1 MDTLE
6 GFTLRHSGKP
16 LPRKEDFRL
25 LTGHGRYADDFSVTG
40 QVFAAFVRSPHP
52 HARIARID
60 ADAARAMPG
69 VLGIFT
75 GADCRADGLK
85 PIPHDPVP
93 STKFDMKLT
102 APDGGPA
109 RTVFIGPHELLA
121 VERVRHVGEAVAMV
135 VAETQAEAWDAA
147 EAMLVDYETL
157 PFAIDVE
164 TALAPGAPLLYDAAL
179 GNLLVDTHFGDAA
192 ATDTAFAK
200 APHVFTEQ
208 IHVPRASPMPMELRS
223 GLAEYEAAPDRYSL
237 HFTSGGPG
245 VIRQRRQY
253 AAVLGIPIEKLRLVS
268 NDVGGSFGARNRP
281 YVEFGLL
288 LWAAKKLGRPV
299 KYTAT
304 RSEEMITAYE
314 GRDLTTKLDLAVS
327 AEGRF
332 LALRATNI
340 SNVGAHC
347 VSLSPLAKGCGL
359 ITGSYDIPAAHLHAR
374 AVFTNTVPTT
384 TMRSSGRPE
393 VNFALERLIDKAAR
407 ALGIDRIE
415 LRRRNLVH
423 REQMPYTNA
432 VGTIYDSGDY
442 ARAMNDALRIADWA
456 GFAARR
462 EAAAARGRALGLGL
476 ANYVESSTGSPRER
490 AELKVL
496 PEGRVQL
503 VIGTQP
509 SGQGQETSFSQVIA
523 DLIGVPVERIDVVM
537 GDTDMVSEGG
547 GSHSGRSMRHAAVV
561 MTMAG
566 AMLIEQGKRIAATM
580 LDAAPDQ
587 IRFED
592 GHFRAN
598 SANRTLDL
606 FDLAKEAAQR
616 GETLAA
622 RADNEMHQPVFPN
635 GTAICEIEV
644 DPATGGVQIK
654 RYTSVDDVGR
664 AINPLIVDG
673 QSHGSIAHG
682 VGEALSEECIRDPK
696 TGQSLAGSFME
707 YGMPHADDLPLL
719 DTEILE
725 ILSPTNPLGIK
736 SAGEGPTTAAPAA
749 VINAIVDALT
759 PLGVTDIPLPAM
771 PNTVWRAIEAAKA
784 RRKA

>member
-1 MDTLE
+1 
-6 GFTLRHSGKP
+6 
-16 LPRKEDFRL
+16 
-25 LTGHGRYADDFSVTG
+25 
-40 QVFAAFVRSPHP
+40 
-52 HARIARID
+52 
-60 ADAARAMPG
+60 MPG

-75 GADCRADGLK
+75 GVDCRTDGLK

-93 STKFDMKLT
+93 STQFDMRLT
-102 APDGGPA
+102 PPGGGPA
-109 RTVFIGPHELLA
+109 SKVFIGPHELLA
-121 VERVRHVGEAVAMV
+121 VERARHVGEAVAMV
-135 VAETQAEAWDAA
+135 VAETQAQAWDAA
-147 EAMLVDYETL
+147 EAVVVDYEEL
-157 PFAIDVE
+157 PFVIDVDA
-164 TALAPGAPLLYDAAL
+164 ALTPGAPLLYEGAP
-179 GNLLVDTHFGDAA
+179 GNLLIDTYFGDAT
-192 ATDTAFAK
+192 ATDAAFAK
-200 APHVFTEQ
+200 ASRVFSQ
-208 IHVPRASPMPMELRS
+208 QVHVPRASPMPMELRS
-223 GLAEYEAAPDRYSL
+223 GLAEYDSPRDRYTL

-253 AAVLGIPIEKLRLVS
+253 AAVFGIALEKLRLVS

-304 RSEEMITAYE
+304 RSEEMISAYE
-314 GRDLTTKLDLAVS
+314 GRDLSSQLDLAVS
-327 AEGRF
+327 EDGKF

-359 ITGSYDIPAAHLHAR
+359 ISGSYDIPAAHLHAR

-393 VNFALERLIDKAAR
+393 VNFALERLIDKAADE
-407 ALGIDRIE
+407 LGIDRIE
-415 LRRRNLVH
+415 LRRRNLI
-423 REQMPYTNA
+423 RKEQMPYTNA

-442 ARAMNDALRIADWA
+442 ERAMDEALRIADWV
-456 GFAARR
+456 GFPARR
-462 EAAAARGRALGLGL
+462 EAAAARGHCLGLGL

-496 PEGRVQL
+496 PEGRVRL

-509 SGQGQETSFSQVIA
+509 SGQGQETSFSQVIG
-523 DLIGVPVERIDVVM
+523 DLLCVPVERIDVVM
-537 GDTDMVSEGG
+537 GDTDFVSEGG

-561 MTMAG
+561 MAMA
-566 AMLIEQGKRIAATM
+566 AAALIEQGKYIAARLLNTE
-580 LDAAPDQ
+580 PDQ

-592 GHFRAN
+592 GRFRAT
-598 SANRTLDL
+598 SANRTPDV
-606 FDLAKEAAQR
+606 FELAKAAAQR
-616 GETLAA
+616 GETLASQ
-622 RADNEMHQPVFPN
+622 ADHEMHQPVFPN
-635 GTAICEIEV
+635 GTAICELEV
-644 DPATGGVQIK
+644 DPTTGGVQIK

-682 VGEALSEECIRDPK
+682 VGEALSEECAYDR
-696 TGQSLAGSFME
+696 TSGQPLSGSFMD
-707 YGMPHADDLPLL
+707 YGMPHADDLPRL

-736 SAGEGPTTAAPAA
+736 SAGEGPTTSAPAA
-749 VINAIVDALT
+749 VINAIVDALA
-759 PLGVTDIPLPAM
+759 PLGVVDMPMPAM
-771 PNTVWRAIEAAKA
+771 PNTVWRAIEAAKEQQ
-784 RRKA
+784 KT

>member
-1 MDTLE
+1 MDTVE
-6 GFTLRHSGKP
+6 GFKLHHSGKP

-25 LTGHGRYADDFSVTG
+25 LTGQGRYADDFHVAG
-40 QVFAAFVRSPHP
+40 EVFAAFVRSQHP
-52 HARIARID
+52 HARIVRID
-60 ADAARAMPG
+60 AEEARRMPG

-75 GADCRADGLK
+75 GADIRADGLK

-102 APDGGPA
+102 PPGGGPA
-109 RTVFIGPHELLA
+109 RNVFIGPHELLA
-121 VERVRHVGEAVAMV
+121 VERARHVGEAVAMV
-135 VAETQAEAWDAA
+135 VGETQAQAWDAT
-147 EAMLVDYETL
+147 EAVVVDYEVL
-157 PFAIDVE
+157 PFVIDGE
-164 TALAPGAPLLYDAAL
+164 AALAPGAAQLYDEAP

-192 ATDTAFAK
+192 ATEAAFAK
-200 APHVFTEQ
+200 AAGIFTEHV
-208 IHVPRASPMPMELRS
+208 HVPRAAPMPIELRS
-223 GLAEYEAAPDRYSL
+223 GLGEYDPGSDGYTL

-253 AAVLGIPIEKLRLVS
+253 AAVLGIPLAKLRLVS
-268 NDVGGSFGARNRP
+268 KDVGGSFGARNRP
-281 YVEFGLL
+281 YVEFGLI

-299 KYTAT
+299 KYTAV
-304 RSEEMITAYE
+304 RAEEMITAYE
-314 GRDLTTKLDLAVS
+314 GRDLWTKLDLAVS
-327 AEGRF
+327 GAGKF
-332 LALRATNI
+332 LAIRATNV

-347 VSLSPLAKGCGL
+347 VTLSPLAKGCGL

-393 VNFALERLIDKAAR
+393 VNFALERLIDTAAR
-407 ALGIDRIE
+407 ELGIDRIE
-415 LRRRNLVH
+415 LRRRNLV
-423 REQMPYTNA
+423 RAEQMPYTNA
-432 VGTIYDSGDY
+432 VGTTYDSGDY
-442 ARAMNDALRIADWA
+442 ERAMNDALRIADWP
-456 GFAARR
+456 GFAVRR
-462 EAAAARGRALGLGL
+462 EAAEQRGRRLGLGL

-523 DLIGVPVERIDVVM
+523 DLLGVPVACIDVVM
-537 GDTDMVSEGG
+537 GDTAVVSEGG

-566 AMLIEQGKRIAATM
+566 AALIEQAKPIAAAV
-580 LDAAPDQ
+580 LGIAPDQ
-587 IRFED
+587 LRFED
-592 GHFRAN
+592 GRFRALA
-598 SANRTLDL
+598 ANRTLD
-606 FDLAKEAAQR
+606 FFELAKEAALR
-616 GETLAA
+616 GKELAA
-622 RADNEMHQPVFPN
+622 RADHEMHQPVFPN

-644 DPATGGVQIK
+644 DPATGGAQIK

-682 VGEALSEECIRDPK
+682 VGEALSEECAYDPAN
-696 TGQSLAGSFME
+696 GQPLSGSFMA
-707 YGMPHADDLPLL
+707 YGMPHADDLPLI

-749 VINAIVDALT
+749 VINAIVDALA
-759 PLGVTDIPLPAM
+759 PLGVTEIALPAM
-771 PNTVWRAIEAAKA
+771 PNTVWRAIEDAKA

>member
-1 MDTLE
+1 
-6 GFTLRHSGKP
+6 
-16 LPRKEDFRL
+16 
-25 LTGHGRYADDFSVTG
+25 RYT
-40 QVFAAFVRSPHP
+40 
-52 HARIARID
+52 
-60 ADAARAMPG
+60 
-69 VLGIFT
+69 
-75 GADCRADGLK
+75 
-85 PIPHDPVP
+85 
-93 STKFDMKLT
+93 
-102 APDGGPA
+102 
-109 RTVFIGPHELLA
+109 
-121 VERVRHVGEAVAMV
+121 
-135 VAETQAEAWDAA
+135 
-147 EAMLVDYETL
+147 
-157 PFAIDVE
+157 
-164 TALAPGAPLLYDAAL
+164 
-179 GNLLVDTHFGDAA
+179 
-192 ATDTAFAK
+192 
-200 APHVFTEQ
+200 
-208 IHVPRASPMPMELRS
+208 
-223 GLAEYEAAPDRYSL
+223 L

-245 VIRQRRQY
+245 VIRQRPQY
-253 AAVLGIPIEKLRLVS
+253 ATVLGIPLEKLRLVS

-288 LWAAKKLGRPV
+288 LWAAKKLGRPI

-314 GRDLTTKLDLAVS
+314 GRDLATQLDLAVS
-327 AEGRF
+327 RDGKF

-347 VSLSPLAKGCGL
+347 VTLSPLAKGCGL
-359 ITGSYDIPAAHLHAR
+359 LTGSYDIPAVHLRAQ

-407 ALGIDRIE
+407 GLGIDRIE
-415 LRRRNLVH
+415 LRRKNLV
-423 REQMPYTNA
+423 RQEQMPYTNA
-432 VGTIYDSGDY
+432 VGTTYDSGDY
-442 ARAMNDALRIADWA
+442 ERAMNDALRIADWS

-462 EAAAARGRALGLGL
+462 EEAAKRGRCLGFGL

-496 PEGRVQL
+496 PEGRVRL

-523 DLIGVPVERIDVVM
+523 DLLGVAMERIDVVM

-566 AMLIEQGKRIAATM
+566 AALIEHGKRFAAIM
-580 LDAAPDQ
+580 LKTSPDQ

-592 GHFRAN
+592 GHFRAL

-606 FDLAKEAAQR
+606 FDLAEEASRR
-616 GETLAA
+616 GEVLAS

-682 VGEALSEECIRDPK
+682 VGQALSEECTRDPK
-696 TGQSLAGSFME
+696 TGQSLAGSLME
-707 YGMPHADDLPLL
+707 YGMPHAADLPLI

-736 SAGEGPTTAAPAA
+736 SAGEGPTTSAPAA
-749 VINAIVDALT
+749 VINAIVDALA

-771 PNTVWRAIEAAKA
+771 PNTVWRTIEAAKK
-784 RRKA
+784 RQET

>member
-1 MDTLE
+1 MDKLA
-6 GFTLRHSGKP
+6 GFALRHIGKP
-16 LPRKEDFRL
+16 LLRKEDFRL
-25 LTGHGRYADDFSVTG
+25 LTGHGRYADDVRVAG
-40 QVFAAFVRSPHP
+40 QAFAAFVRSPHP
-52 HARIARID
+52 HARIDRVESA
-60 ADAARAMPG
+60 AARAMPG

-85 PIPHDPVP
+85 PVSHEPVP
-93 STKFDMKLT
+93 STQFDMKLT
-102 APDGGPA
+102 PPGGGPA
-109 RTVFIGPHELLA
+109 SAVFIGPHELLA
-121 VERVRHVGEAVAMV
+121 VERARHVGEAVAMV
-135 VAETQAEAWDAA
+135 VAETQAQAWDAA
-147 EAMLVDYETL
+147 EAVVVDYEEL
-157 PFAIDVE
+157 PFVIDVDA
-164 TALAPGAPLLYDAAL
+164 ALAAGAPLLYEGAP
-179 GNLLVDTHFGDAA
+179 GNLLVDTHFGDATA
-192 ATDTAFAK
+192 ADAAFAK
-200 APHVFTEQ
+200 AAHVFTERV
-208 IHVPRASPMPMELRS
+208 HVPRASPMPMELRS
-223 GLAEYEAAPDRYSL
+223 GLAEYDAARDRYTL

-245 VIRQRRQY
+245 VVRQRRQY
-253 AAVLGIPIEKLRLVS
+253 AAVLGIPLEKLRLVS
-268 NDVGGSFGARNRP
+268 IDVGGSFGARNRP

-304 RSEEMITAYE
+304 RSEEMISAYE
-314 GRDLTTKLDLAVS
+314 GRDLSTQLDLAVS
-327 AEGRF
+327 EDGQF

-359 ITGSYDIPAAHLHAR
+359 VTGSYDIPAAHFHAQ

-407 ALGIDRIE
+407 ALGIDRSE
-415 LRRRNLVH
+415 LRRKNLVR

-432 VGTIYDSGDY
+432 VGTMYDSGDY
-442 ARAMNDALRIADWA
+442 ERAMNDALRNADWSD
-456 GFAARR
+456 FPARR
-462 EAAAARGRALGLGL
+462 EAAAARGRCLGLGL

-496 PEGRVQL
+496 PEGRVRL

-523 DLIGVPVERIDVVM
+523 DMLAVPVEQIDVVM
-537 GDTDMVSEGG
+537 GDTDFVSEGG

-561 MTMAG
+561 MTMGGKA
-566 AMLIEQGKRIAATM
+566 LIEQGKRLAAR
-580 LDAAPDQ
+580 LLNSEPDQ

-592 GHFRAN
+592 GRFRAT
-598 SANRTLDL
+598 SANRTLD
-606 FDLAKEAAQR
+606 FFELAKAAAAR
-616 GETLAA
+616 GEELAA
-622 RADNEMHQPVFPN
+622 YADHEMHQPVFPN
-635 GTAICEIEV
+635 GTAICEVEV
-644 DPATGGVQIK
+644 DPATGSVQIK

-682 VGEALSEECIRDPK
+682 VGEALSEECAYDRAS
-696 TGQSLAGSFME
+696 GQPLSGSFMD
-707 YGMPHADDLPLL
+707 YAMPRADDLPRL

-736 SAGEGPTTAAPAA
+736 SAGEGPTTSAPAA
-749 VINAIVDALT
+749 VINAIVDALA
-759 PLGVTDIPLPAM
+759 PLGVTDIALPAM
-771 PNTVWRAIEAAKA
+771 PNTVWRAIEAAKE
-784 RRKA
+784 RQKP